1 MLFNFNSLLT
11 DEDTIKH
18 AEKVKNNDNNEEIT
32 YYIDNNIGWN
42 YIDRYY
48 NSNTEWIIKKK
59 DIRTFS
65 IGHNNQAKDEI
76 RNIFKRIDKIID
88 LDFKEMSN
96 NDDSEID
103 IYGINYSSN
112 MEENAIGAAIS
123 QHSNSGAWWD
133 ILWKKTDSSITL
145 NDSDKNTLVHE
156 IGHVLGLSHP
166 NNDPFNKKWDTQDT
180 VMSYNKGENEW
191 NTWFSKDDIN
201 ALISLWKRE
210 DDLGYMNFDQNS
222 SEYKFYKS
230 ADIYSIKSDIGLENI
245 TNIETIN
252 FADKNLSFIHDI
264 KEVFNQLAGIDHI
277 TGKIYRLYNAAFG
290 RFPDTTGFKYWINN
304 YNSKLDTYR
313 QISHAFIESKEFIN
327 LYGEESSNDNYIN
340 KLYLNILNRS
350 PDEIGKSYWMNQL
363 NLGLETRGEIL
374 MGFSES
380 QENISIFSEETGL
393 IQ

>member
-1 MLFNFNSLLT
+1 MPTQKTL
-11 DEDTIKH
+11 TIKQAMNYAMEEH
-18 AEKVKNNDNNEEIT
+18 NKQNLVEAERVYREVLKVMPTRGDTNHHLGVLLVNL
-32 YYIDNNIGWN
+32 
-42 YIDRYY
+42 
-48 NSNTEWIIKKK
+48 
-59 DIRTFS
+59 
-65 IGHNNQAKDEI
+65 HQ
-76 RNIFKRIDKIID
+76 
-88 LDFKEMSN
+88 SN
-96 NDDSEID
+96 N
-103 IYGINYSSN
+103 
-112 MEENAIGAAIS
+112 A
-123 QHSNSGAWWD
+123 
-133 ILWKKTDSSITL
+133 LPFLKTAVES
-145 NDSDKNTLVHE
+145 
-156 IGHVLGLSHP
+156 
-166 NNDPFNKKWDTQDT
+166 NKKIELFW
-180 VMSYNKGENEW
+180 VSY
-191 NTWFSKDDIN
+191 IN
-201 ALISLWKRE
+201 ALINLWKRE

-230 ADIYSIKSDIGLENI
+230 EDIYSIKSDIGLENI

-252 FADKNLSFIHDI
+252 FTDKSLSFIHDI
-264 KEVFNQLAGIDHI
+264 KEVFNQVAGIDHI

-363 NLGLETRGEIL
+363 NMGLETRGEIL